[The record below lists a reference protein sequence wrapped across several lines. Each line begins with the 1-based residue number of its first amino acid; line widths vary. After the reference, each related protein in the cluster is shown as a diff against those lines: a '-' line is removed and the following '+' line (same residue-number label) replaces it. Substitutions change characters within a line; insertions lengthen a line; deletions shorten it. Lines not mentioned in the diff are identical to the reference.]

1 MCFYFLTFS
10 LLLASLISCEMI
22 VKNVTENGQNLEV
35 IAVEPQE
42 NLQIVRLLKNS
53 KTKICQFSTLQ
64 ALNISN
70 RNEKDLRSVS
80 SLFLSNQVQSA
91 IMNAIN
97 KGLHEENSQDVK
109 KIQEGI
115 LKSFQKIRNES
126 YIPNSL
132 ENTEKTAEKSYH

>member
-1 MCFYFLTFS
+1 MK
-10 LLLASLISCEMI
+10 ISKR
-22 VKNVTENGQNLEV
+22 VKILSQ
-35 IAVEPQE
+35 
-42 NLQIVRLLKNS
+42 S
-53 KTKICQFSTLQ
+53 STLQ

-80 SLFLSNQVQSA
+80 SLFLSNQVQGA
-91 IMNAIN
+91 IMNATN

-126 YIPNSL
+126 YVNNSL
-132 ENTEKTAEKSYH
+132 ENKEKSYQ

>member
-1 MCFYFLTFS
+1 M
-10 LLLASLISCEMI
+10 
-22 VKNVTENGQNLEV
+22 
-35 IAVEPQE
+35 
-42 NLQIVRLLKNS
+42 
-53 KTKICQFSTLQ
+53 Q
-64 ALNISN
+64 APNISN

-80 SLFLSNQVQSA
+80 SLFLSNQVQGA

-115 LKSFQKIRNES
+115 LRSFQKIRNVS

>member
-1 MCFYFLTFS
+1 MK
-10 LLLASLISCEMI
+10 ISKS
-22 VKNVTENGQNLEV
+22 VKILSQ
-35 IAVEPQE
+35 
-42 NLQIVRLLKNS
+42 S
-53 KTKICQFSTLQ
+53 STLQ

-80 SLFLSNQVQSA
+80 SLFLSNQVQGA

-126 YIPNSL
+126 YVNNSL
-132 ENTEKTAEKSYH
+132 ENKEKSYQ

>member
-1 MCFYFLTFS
+1 MTLFLT
-10 LLLASLISCEMI
+10 LISCEMI
-22 VKNVTENGQNLEV
+22 VQNVTENGQNLQV

-42 NLQIVRLLKNS
+42 NLQIVRFTTQLSSKLLS
-53 KTKICQFSTLQ
+53 QSSTLQ

-80 SLFLSNQVQSA
+80 SLFLSNQVQGA

-126 YIPNSL
+126 YVNNSL
-132 ENTEKTAEKSYH
+132 ENKEKSYQ

>member
-1 MCFYFLTFS
+1 MHFYFLTLF
-10 LLLASLISCEMI
+10 LTLISCEMI
-22 VKNVTENGQNLEV
+22 VQNVTENGQNLQV

-42 NLQIVRLLKNS
+42 NLQIVRFTTQLSS
-53 KTKICQFSTLQ
+53 KILSQSSTLQ

-80 SLFLSNQVQSA
+80 SLFLSNQVQGA

-126 YIPNSL
+126 YVTNSL
-132 ENTEKTAEKSYH
+132 ENKEKSYQ

>member
-1 MCFYFLTFS
+1 MTLFLT
-10 LLLASLISCEMI
+10 LISCEMI
-22 VKNVTENGQNLEV
+22 VQNVTENGQNLQV

-42 NLQIVRLLKNS
+42 NLQIVRFTTQLSS
-53 KTKICQFSTLQ
+53 KILSQSSTLQ

-80 SLFLSNQVQSA
+80 SLFLSNQVQGA

-126 YIPNSL
+126 YVTNSL
-132 ENTEKTAEKSYH
+132 ENKEKSYQ